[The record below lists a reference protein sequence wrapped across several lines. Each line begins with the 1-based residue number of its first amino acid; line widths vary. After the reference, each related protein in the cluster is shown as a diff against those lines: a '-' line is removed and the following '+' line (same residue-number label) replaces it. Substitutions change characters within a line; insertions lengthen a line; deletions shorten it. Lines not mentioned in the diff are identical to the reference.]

1 MSEAYLF
8 DPTTFEI
15 LFEFDADTKEA
26 RDGSTKW
33 TDKPVEAGA
42 NITDYGNRAPTKFQL
57 EGIITAW
64 PFGSPHNP
72 LRVSGADAALEAIAA
87 AGQPVGLVTKWWA
100 AEVVISSD
108 RASNSQGEGEALRF
122 SISCQTIRVPAPDYV
137 TIPASRLKARVRK
150 RGGPKPE
157 TGGGGA
163 GKKVPSAKAK
173 KSTDII
179 YKITSFFSGN

>member
-8 DPTTFEI
+8 DPATYEI
-15 LFEFDADTKEA
+15 LFEFDADVKET

-42 NITDYGNRAPTKFQL
+42 NITDFGNRAPAKFGL

-64 PFGSPHNP
+64 PFGFPHDP
-72 LRVSGADAALEAIAA
+72 LRVSGADAALEAIAI

-100 AEVVISSD
+100 AEVVLSSD

-122 SISCQTIRVPAPDYV
+122 AIGCQTIRVPTPNYV
-137 TIPASRLKARVRK
+137 TIPASRLKASVRK
-150 RGGPKPE
+150 RATAAPAAGGAAAGNPKP
-157 TGGGGA
+157 
-163 GKKVPSAKAK
+163 AKPY
-173 KSTDII
+173 TDLI
-179 YKITSFFSGN
+179 YKLPGFLGFG